1 MGNRKEYHCLYMGA
15 RLAKTPE
22 ARADYQKQLD
32 ALREKTK
39 AAKKTRT
46 AEEIEASKAHRR
58 EWMRK
63 YANGRYRKKR
73 YVLNAHTIEELK
85 PINMA
90 IRSEIDRTKRPMTAR
105 EFREWKER
113 DDARFRE
120 LAGPL
125 AVVK

>member
-1 MGNRKEYHCLYMGA
+1 MGSRTEYHRLYMA
-15 RLAKTPE
+15 VRQSRTPE
-22 ARADYQKQLD
+22 AKASYQKQLD
-32 ALREKTK
+32 ALRAKMKAEKK
-39 AAKKTRT
+39 ATT

-58 EWMRK
+58 EYMRK
-63 YANGRYRKKR
+63 YANARYRKKR

-85 PINMA
+85 PINTA
-90 IRSEIDRTKRPMTAR
+90 VRAEIDRAKRPMTER

-125 AVVK
+125 AK